1 MVNFFDTWKKKI
13 CTIDMALIAVLTLL
27 ASFIGSWLKQYP
39 GFQLLGALII
49 ALLVGMALQLPLHA
63 YKKNNDLR
71 RAGVKS
77 AAGLIANKLLRLG
90 IILLGFKLNLH
101 DLFTK
106 GIKCLPIAA
115 VLVAVMVFVTYNIA
129 KLLKVNPQ
137 LAMLTAGGT
146 SICGAAA
153 VMGLSGSMPVLPEEE
168 DEKEQNEVMAV
179 ATVAIMGTIY
189 ALAEIFILP
198 HFGMT
203 KQQLGIAS
211 GASLHEIAH
220 AVAAGGAFD
229 SINTAAGGASVSINA
244 ATIMK
249 LSRVLMLVPASI
261 FIAIWWNARHSKVE
275 NGGKHKISFP
285 WFMLGFIA
293 ASVIGTYV
301 PFITD
306 HALTLVEAGY
316 VFLGMAMA
324 ALGINVNFKVIF
336 KQGRTAFLA
345 SFLASIVLVV
355 LACLAAVLFF

>member
-49 ALLVGMALQLPLHA
+49 ALLVGMALQLPLHM
-63 YKKNNDLR
+63 YKMNNDSR

-115 VLVAVMVFVTYNIA
+115 VLVAIMVCVTYNIA

-198 HFGMT
+198 NFGMT
-203 KQQLGIAS
+203 KQQLGITA

-220 AVAAGGAFD
+220 AVAAGGAFN
-229 SINTAAGGASVSINA
+229 SIDV

-275 NGGKHKISFP
+275 NDGKHKISFP

-301 PFITD
+301 PFVAA
-306 HALTLVEAGY
+306 HASTLVEAGY

-324 ALGINVNFKVIF
+324 ALGINVNFRAIF
-336 KQGRTAFLA
+336 KQGRAAFAA
-345 SFLASIVLVV
+345 SFLASIVLVA
-355 LACLAAVLFF
+355 LAYAAAVLFF

>member
-39 GFQLLGALII
+39 GFQLLGALIV
-49 ALLVGMALQLPLHA
+49 ALLVGMALQLPLHV
-63 YKKNNDLR
+63 YKMNNDSR

-115 VLVAVMVFVTYNIA
+115 VLVAIMVCVTYNIA

-198 HFGMT
+198 NFGMT
-203 KQQLGIAS
+203 KQQLGITA

-220 AVAAGGAFD
+220 AVAAGGAFN
-229 SINTAAGGASVSINA
+229 SIDV

-301 PFITD
+301 PFVAA
-306 HALTLVEAGY
+306 HASTLVEAGY

-324 ALGINVNFKVIF
+324 ALGINVNFRAIF
-336 KQGRTAFLA
+336 KQGRAAFAA
-345 SFLASIVLVV
+345 SFLASIVLVA
-355 LACLAAVLFF
+355 LAYAAAVLFF

>member
-1 MVNFFDTWKKKI
+1 
-13 CTIDMALIAVLTLL
+13 MALIAVLTLL

-49 ALLVGMALQLPLHA
+49 ALLVGMALQLPLHV
-63 YKKNNDLR
+63 YKMNNDSR

-115 VLVAVMVFVTYNIA
+115 VLVAIMVCVTYNIA

-168 DEKEQNEVMAV
+168 DEEEQNEVMAV

-198 HFGMT
+198 NFGMT
-203 KQQLGIAS
+203 KQQLGITA

-220 AVAAGGAFD
+220 AVAAGGAFN
-229 SINTAAGGASVSINA
+229 SIDV

-301 PFITD
+301 PFVAA
-306 HALTLVEAGY
+306 HASTLVEAGY

-324 ALGINVNFKVIF
+324 ALGINVNFRAIF
-336 KQGRTAFLA
+336 KQGRAAFAA
-345 SFLASIVLVV
+345 SFLASIVLVA
-355 LACLAAVLFF
+355 LAYAAAVLFF

>member
-49 ALLVGMALQLPLHA
+49 ALLVGMALQLPLHV
-63 YKKNNDLR
+63 YKMNNDSR

-115 VLVAVMVFVTYNIA
+115 VLVAIMVCVTYNIA

-198 HFGMT
+198 NFGMT
-203 KQQLGIAS
+203 KQQLGITA

-220 AVAAGGAFD
+220 AVAAGGAFN
-229 SINTAAGGASVSINA
+229 SIDV

-249 LSRVLMLVPASI
+249 LSRVLMLVPVSI

-301 PFITD
+301 PFITA
-306 HALTLVEAGY
+306 HASTLVEAGY

-324 ALGINVNFKVIF
+324 ALGINVNFRAIF
-336 KQGRTAFLA
+336 KQGRAAFAA
-345 SFLASIVLVV
+345 SFLASIVLVA
-355 LACLAAVLFF
+355 LAYAAAVLFF

>member
-49 ALLVGMALQLPLHA
+49 ALLVGMALQLPLHV
-63 YKKNNDLR
+63 YKMNNDSR

-115 VLVAVMVFVTYNIA
+115 VLVAIMVCITYNIA

-198 HFGMT
+198 NFGMT
-203 KQQLGIAS
+203 KQQLGITA

-229 SINTAAGGASVSINA
+229 SIDV

-301 PFITD
+301 PFITA
-306 HALTLVEAGY
+306 HASTLVEAGY

-324 ALGINVNFKVIF
+324 ALGINVNFRAIF
-336 KQGRTAFLA
+336 KQGRAAFAA
-345 SFLASIVLVV
+345 SFLASIVLVA
-355 LACLAAVLFF
+355 LAYAAAVLFF

>member
-1 MVNFFDTWKKKI
+1 
-13 CTIDMALIAVLTLL
+13 MALIAVLTLL

-49 ALLVGMALQLPLHA
+49 ALLVGMALQLPLHV
-63 YKKNNDLR
+63 YKMNNDSR

-115 VLVAVMVFVTYNIA
+115 VLVAIMVCVTYNIA

-198 HFGMT
+198 NFGMT
-203 KQQLGIAS
+203 KQQLGITS

-229 SINTAAGGASVSINA
+229 SIDV

-301 PFITD
+301 PFVTA
-306 HALTLVEAGY
+306 HASTLVEAGY

-324 ALGINVNFKVIF
+324 ALGINVNFRAIF
-336 KQGRTAFLA
+336 KQGRTAFAA
-345 SFLASIVLVV
+345 SFLASIVLVA
-355 LACLAAVLFF
+355 LAYAAAVLFF

>member
-1 MVNFFDTWKKKI
+1 
-13 CTIDMALIAVLTLL
+13 MALIAVLTLL

-39 GFQLLGALII
+39 GLKLLGALII

-115 VLVAVMVFVTYNIA
+115 VLVAVMVCVTYNIA

-198 HFGMT
+198 HFGIT

-220 AVAAGGAFD
+220 AVAAGGAFN
-229 SINTAAGGASVSINA
+229 SINV

-301 PFITD
+301 PFITA
-306 HALTLVEAGY
+306 HASTLVEAGY

>member
-1 MVNFFDTWKKKI
+1 
-13 CTIDMALIAVLTLL
+13 MALIAVLTLL

-39 GFQLLGALII
+39 GLKLLGALII

-115 VLVAVMVFVTYNIA
+115 VLVAVMVCVTYNIA

-220 AVAAGGAFD
+220 AVAAGGAFN
-229 SINTAAGGASVSINA
+229 SINV

-249 LSRVLMLVPASI
+249 LSRVLMLVPGSI

-301 PFITD
+301 PFITA
-306 HALTLVEAGY
+306 HASTLVEAGY

>member
-1 MVNFFDTWKKKI
+1 
-13 CTIDMALIAVLTLL
+13 MALIAVLTLL

-39 GFQLLGALII
+39 GFKLLGALII

-115 VLVAVMVFVTYNIA
+115 VLVAVMVCVTYNIA

-203 KQQLGIAS
+203 NQQLGIAS

-220 AVAAGGAFD
+220 AVAAGGAFN
-229 SINTAAGGASVSINA
+229 SINV

-301 PFITD
+301 PFITA
-306 HALTLVEAGY
+306 HASTLVEAGY

>member
-49 ALLVGMALQLPLHA
+49 ALLVGMALQLPLHV
-63 YKKNNDLR
+63 YKMNNDSR

-115 VLVAVMVFVTYNIA
+115 VLVAIMVCVTYNIA

-198 HFGMT
+198 NFGMT
-203 KQQLGIAS
+203 KQQLGITA

-229 SINTAAGGASVSINA
+229 SIDV

-293 ASVIGTYV
+293 ASVIGTYI
-301 PFITD
+301 PFVTA
-306 HALTLVEAGY
+306 HASTLVEAGY

-324 ALGINVNFKVIF
+324 ALGINVNFRAIF
-336 KQGRTAFLA
+336 KQGRAAFAA
-345 SFLASIVLVV
+345 SFLASIVLVA
-355 LACLAAVLFF
+355 LAYAAAVLFF

>member
-49 ALLVGMALQLPLHA
+49 ALLVGMALQLPLHV
-63 YKKNNDLR
+63 YKMNNDSR

-115 VLVAVMVFVTYNIA
+115 VLVAIMVCVTYNIA

-198 HFGMT
+198 NFGMT
-203 KQQLGIAS
+203 KQQLGITA

-220 AVAAGGAFD
+220 AVAAGGAFN
-229 SINTAAGGASVSINA
+229 SIDV

-301 PFITD
+301 PFVAA
-306 HALTLVEAGY
+306 HASTLVEAEY

-324 ALGINVNFKVIF
+324 ALGINVNFRAIF
-336 KQGRTAFLA
+336 KQGRAAFAA
-345 SFLASIVLVV
+345 SFLASIVLVA
-355 LACLAAVLFF
+355 LAYAAAVLFF

>member
-1 MVNFFDTWKKKI
+1 MVNFFDIWKKKI

-39 GFQLLGALII
+39 GLKLLGALII

-115 VLVAVMVFVTYNIA
+115 VLVAVMVCVTYNIA

-203 KQQLGIAS
+203 NQQLGIAS

-220 AVAAGGAFD
+220 AVAAGGAFN
-229 SINTAAGGASVSINA
+229 SINV

-301 PFITD
+301 PFITA
-306 HALTLVEAGY
+306 HASTLVEAGY

>member
-49 ALLVGMALQLPLHA
+49 ALLVGMALQLPLHV
-63 YKKNNDLR
+63 YKMNNDSR

-115 VLVAVMVFVTYNIA
+115 VLVAIMVCVTYNIA

-198 HFGMT
+198 NFGMT
-203 KQQLGIAS
+203 KQQLGITA

-229 SINTAAGGASVSINA
+229 SIDV

-301 PFITD
+301 PFITA
-306 HALTLVEAGY
+306 HASTLVEAGY

-324 ALGINVNFKVIF
+324 ALGINVNFRAIF
-336 KQGRTAFLA
+336 KQGRAAFAA
-345 SFLASIVLVV
+345 SFLASIVLVA
-355 LACLAAVLFF
+355 LAYTAAVLFF

>member
-39 GFQLLGALII
+39 GLKLLGALII
-49 ALLVGMALQLPLHA
+49 ALLVGMALQLPLHV
-63 YKKNNDLR
+63 YKKNNPSR

-115 VLVAVMVFVTYNIA
+115 VLVAVMVCITYNIA

-203 KQQLGIAS
+203 KQQLGITA

-229 SINTAAGGASVSINA
+229 SIRESVSIDA

-249 LSRVLMLVPASI
+249 LSRVLMLVPSSI

-285 WFMLGFIA
+285 WFMIGFIV

-301 PFITD
+301 PFIKEHTS
-306 HALTLVEAGY
+306 TLFGAGY

-324 ALGINVNFKVIF
+324 ALGINVNFKAIF
-336 KQGRTAFLA
+336 KKGRAAFAA
-345 SFLASIVLVV
+345 SFLASIVLVI
-355 LACLAAVLFF
+355 LACAAAKIFFV

>member
-1 MVNFFDTWKKKI
+1 
-13 CTIDMALIAVLTLL
+13 MALIAVLTLL

-49 ALLVGMALQLPLHA
+49 ALLVGMALQLPLHV
-63 YKKNNDLR
+63 YKMNNDSR

-115 VLVAVMVFVTYNIA
+115 VLVAIMVCVTYNIA

-198 HFGMT
+198 NFGMT
-203 KQQLGIAS
+203 KQQLGITA

-220 AVAAGGAFD
+220 AVAAGGAFN
-229 SINTAAGGASVSINA
+229 SIDV

-301 PFITD
+301 PFITA
-306 HALTLVEAGY
+306 HSALLVEAGY

-324 ALGINVNFKVIF
+324 ALGINVNFKIIF
-336 KQGRTAFLA
+336 KNGRWAFVA
-345 SFLASIVLVV
+345 SFLASIVLVI
-355 LACLAAVLFF
+355 LACIAAKCFFA

>member
-13 CTIDMALIAVLTLL
+13 CTIDMAIIAVLTLL

-39 GFQLLGALII
+39 GLKLLGALII

-63 YKKNNDLR
+63 YKMNNDSR

-90 IILLGFKLNLH
+90 IILLGFKLNLN

-115 VLVAVMVFVTYNIA
+115 VLVAIMIFVTYNIA
-129 KLLKVNPQ
+129 KLMKVNPQ

-198 HFGMT
+198 HFGMSN
-203 KQQLGIAS
+203 QQLGITA

-220 AVAAGGAFD
+220 AVAAGGAFNN
-229 SINTAAGGASVSINA
+229 IEV

-249 LSRVLMLVPASI
+249 LARVLMLVPASI

-275 NGGKHKISFP
+275 GSTKHSISFP

-293 ASVIGTYV
+293 ASIIGTYV
-301 PFITD
+301 PFITA
-306 HALTLVEAGY
+306 HSALLVEAGY

-324 ALGINVNFKVIF
+324 ALGINVNFKAIF
-336 KQGRTAFLA
+336 KKGRWAFAA
-345 SFLASIVLVV
+345 SFLASIVLVI
-355 LACLAAVLFF
+355 LACIAAKCFFA

>member
-39 GFQLLGALII
+39 GLKLLGALII

-63 YKKNNDLR
+63 YKKNNDSR

-115 VLVAVMVFVTYNIA
+115 VLVAVMVCVTYNIA

-203 KQQLGIAS
+203 KQQLGITA

-229 SINTAAGGASVSINA
+229 SINV

-301 PFITD
+301 PFITA
-306 HALTLVEAGY
+306 HASTLVEAGY

>member
-1 MVNFFDTWKKKI
+1 
-13 CTIDMALIAVLTLL
+13 MALIAVLTLL
-27 ASFIGSWLKQYP
+27 ASFIGSWLKHYP
-39 GFQLLGALII
+39 GLQLLGALII

-63 YKKNNDLR
+63 YKKNNDSR

-90 IILLGFKLNLH
+90 IILLGFNLNLH

-115 VLVAVMVFVTYNIA
+115 ILVAIMIFVTYNIA
-129 KLLKVNPQ
+129 KLMKVNPQ

-220 AVAAGGAFD
+220 AVAAGGA
-229 SINTAAGGASVSINA
+229 SVSINA

-301 PFITD
+301 SFIAT
-306 HALTLVEAGY
+306 HHSTLVEAGY
-316 VFLGMAMA
+316 IFLGMAMA
-324 ALGINVNFKVIF
+324 ALGINVNFKAIF
-336 KQGRTAFLA
+336 KKGRWAFAA
-345 SFLASIVLVV
+345 SFLASIVLVI
-355 LACLAAVLFF
+355 LACIAAKCFFA

>member
-49 ALLVGMALQLPLHA
+49 ALLVGMALQLPLHV
-63 YKKNNDLR
+63 YKMNNDSR

-115 VLVAVMVFVTYNIA
+115 VLVAIMVCVTYNIA

-198 HFGMT
+198 NFGMT
-203 KQQLGIAS
+203 KQQLGITA

-220 AVAAGGAFD
+220 AVAAGGAFN
-229 SINTAAGGASVSINA
+229 SIDV

-301 PFITD
+301 PFVAA
-306 HALTLVEAGY
+306 HASTLVEAGY

-324 ALGINVNFKVIF
+324 ALGINVNFRAIF
-336 KQGRTAFLA
+336 RQGRAAFAA
-345 SFLASIVLVV
+345 SFLASIVLVA
-355 LACLAAVLFF
+355 LAYAAAVLFF

>member
-1 MVNFFDTWKKKI
+1 MVNFFNAWKKKI

-39 GFQLLGALII
+39 GLKLLGALII

-63 YKKNNDLR
+63 YKKNNDSR

-115 VLVAVMVFVTYNIA
+115 VLVAVMVCVTYNIA

-203 KQQLGIAS
+203 KQQLGITA

-229 SINTAAGGASVSINA
+229 SIDV

-301 PFITD
+301 PFITA
-306 HALTLVEAGY
+306 HASTLVEAGY

-355 LACLAAVLFF
+355 LACFAAVLFF

>member
-1 MVNFFDTWKKKI
+1 
-13 CTIDMALIAVLTLL
+13 MALIAVLTLL

-49 ALLVGMALQLPLHA
+49 ALLVGMALQLPLHV
-63 YKKNNDLR
+63 YKMNNDSR

-90 IILLGFKLNLH
+90 IILLGFNLNLH

-115 VLVAVMVFVTYNIA
+115 VLVAVMVCITYTIA

-198 HFGMT
+198 NFGMT
-203 KQQLGIAS
+203 KQQLGITS

-229 SINTAAGGASVSINA
+229 SIDV

-301 PFITD
+301 PFVTA
-306 HALTLVEAGY
+306 HASTLVEAGY

-324 ALGINVNFKVIF
+324 ALGINVNFRAIF
-336 KQGRTAFLA
+336 KQGRAAFAA
-345 SFLASIVLVV
+345 SFLASIVLVA
-355 LACLAAVLFF
+355 LAYAAAVLFF

>member
-1 MVNFFDTWKKKI
+1 
-13 CTIDMALIAVLTLL
+13 MALIAVLTLL

-39 GFQLLGALII
+39 GLKLLGALII

-63 YKKNNDLR
+63 YKKNNDSR

-115 VLVAVMVFVTYNIA
+115 VLVAVMVCVTYNIA

-203 KQQLGIAS
+203 KQQLGITA

-229 SINTAAGGASVSINA
+229 SIDV

-301 PFITD
+301 PFITA
-306 HALTLVEAGY
+306 HASTLVEAGY

-324 ALGINVNFKVIF
+324 ALGINVNFRVIF

>member
-49 ALLVGMALQLPLHA
+49 ALLVGMALQLPLHV
-63 YKKNNDLR
+63 YKMNNDSR

-90 IILLGFKLNLH
+90 IILLGFNLNLH

-115 VLVAVMVFVTYNIA
+115 VLVAVMVCITYTIA

-198 HFGMT
+198 HFGMSN
-203 KQQLGIAS
+203 QQLGITA

-220 AVAAGGAFD
+220 AVAAGGSFNN
-229 SINTAAGGASVSINA
+229 IEV

-275 NGGKHKISFP
+275 NGGKNKISFP

-301 PFITD
+301 PFITA
-306 HALTLVEAGY
+306 HTTTLVVAGY

-336 KQGRTAFLA
+336 KKGRAAFAA
-345 SFLASIVLVV
+345 SFLASIVLVI
-355 LACLAAVLFF
+355 LACAAAVLFF

>member
-1 MVNFFDTWKKKI
+1 MVNFFNTWKKKI

-39 GFQLLGALII
+39 GLKLLGALII

-63 YKKNNDLR
+63 YKKNNDSR

-115 VLVAVMVFVTYNIA
+115 VLVAVMVCVTYNIA

-203 KQQLGIAS
+203 KQQLGITA

-229 SINTAAGGASVSINA
+229 SIDV

-301 PFITD
+301 PFITA
-306 HALTLVEAGY
+306 HASTLVEAGY

>member
-1 MVNFFDTWKKKI
+1 
-13 CTIDMALIAVLTLL
+13 MALIAVLTLL

-39 GFQLLGALII
+39 GLKLLGALII

-63 YKKNNDLR
+63 YKKNNDSR

-115 VLVAVMVFVTYNIA
+115 VLVAVMVCVTYNIA

-198 HFGMT
+198 NFGMT
-203 KQQLGIAS
+203 KQQLGITA

-229 SINTAAGGASVSINA
+229 SIDV

-301 PFITD
+301 PFITA
-306 HALTLVEAGY
+306 HASTLVEAGY

>member
-49 ALLVGMALQLPLHA
+49 ALLVGMALQLPLHV
-63 YKKNNDLR
+63 YKMNNDSR

-115 VLVAVMVFVTYNIA
+115 VLVAIMVCVTYNIA

-198 HFGMT
+198 NFGMT
-203 KQQLGIAS
+203 KQQLGITS

-229 SINTAAGGASVSINA
+229 SIDV

-301 PFITD
+301 PFITA
-306 HALTLVEAGY
+306 HASTLVEAGY

-324 ALGINVNFKVIF
+324 ALGINVNFRAIF
-336 KQGRTAFLA
+336 KQGRAAFAA
-345 SFLASIVLVV
+345 SFLASIVLVA
-355 LACLAAVLFF
+355 LAYAAAVLFF

>member
-39 GFQLLGALII
+39 GLKLLGALII

-63 YKKNNDLR
+63 YKKNNDSR

-115 VLVAVMVFVTYNIA
+115 VLVAVMVCVTYNIA

-203 KQQLGIAS
+203 KQQLGITA

-229 SINTAAGGASVSINA
+229 SIDV

-301 PFITD
+301 PFITA
-306 HALTLVEAGY
+306 HASTLVEAGY

>member
-1 MVNFFDTWKKKI
+1 
-13 CTIDMALIAVLTLL
+13 MALIAVLTLL

-39 GFQLLGALII
+39 GLKLLGALII

-115 VLVAVMVFVTYNIA
+115 VLVAVMVCVTYNIA

-203 KQQLGIAS
+203 KQQLGITA

-229 SINTAAGGASVSINA
+229 SIDV

-301 PFITD
+301 PFITA
-306 HALTLVEAGY
+306 HASTLVEAGY

>member
-39 GFQLLGALII
+39 GLKLLGALII

-63 YKKNNDLR
+63 YKKNNDSR

-115 VLVAVMVFVTYNIA
+115 VLVAVMVCVTYNIA

-198 HFGMT
+198 NFGMT
-203 KQQLGIAS
+203 KQQLGITA

-229 SINTAAGGASVSINA
+229 SIDV

-301 PFITD
+301 PFITA
-306 HALTLVEAGY
+306 HASTLVEAGY

>member
-39 GFQLLGALII
+39 GLKLLGALII

-115 VLVAVMVFVTYNIA
+115 VLVAVMVCVTYNIA

-203 KQQLGIAS
+203 NQQLGIAS

-220 AVAAGGAFD
+220 AVAAGGAFN
-229 SINTAAGGASVSINA
+229 SINV

-261 FIAIWWNARHSKVE
+261 FIAIWWNAHHSKVE

-301 PFITD
+301 PFITA
-306 HALTLVEAGY
+306 HASTLVEAGY

>member
-1 MVNFFDTWKKKI
+1 
-13 CTIDMALIAVLTLL
+13 MALIAVLTLL

-39 GFQLLGALII
+39 GLKLLGALII

-63 YKKNNDLR
+63 YKKNNDSR

-115 VLVAVMVFVTYNIA
+115 VLVAVMVCVTYNIA

-203 KQQLGIAS
+203 NQQLGIAS

-220 AVAAGGAFD
+220 AVAAGGAFN
-229 SINTAAGGASVSINA
+229 SINV

-324 ALGINVNFKVIF
+324 ALGINVNFKAIF

>member
-49 ALLVGMALQLPLHA
+49 ALLVGMALQLPLHV
-63 YKKNNDLR
+63 YKMNNDSR

-115 VLVAVMVFVTYNIA
+115 VLVAIMVCVTYNIA

-198 HFGMT
+198 NFGMT
-203 KQQLGIAS
+203 KQQLGITA

-220 AVAAGGAFD
+220 AVAAGGAFN
-229 SINTAAGGASVSINA
+229 SIDV

-249 LSRVLMLVPASI
+249 LSRVLMLVPTSI

-301 PFITD
+301 PFVAA
-306 HALTLVEAGY
+306 HASTLVEAGY

-324 ALGINVNFKVIF
+324 ALGINVNFRAIF
-336 KQGRTAFLA
+336 KQGRAAFAA
-345 SFLASIVLVV
+345 SFLASIVLVA
-355 LACLAAVLFF
+355 LAYAAAVLFF

>member
-1 MVNFFDTWKKKI
+1 
-13 CTIDMALIAVLTLL
+13 MALIAVLTLL

-39 GFQLLGALII
+39 GLKLLGALII
-49 ALLVGMALQLPLHA
+49 ALLVGMALQLPLHV
-63 YKKNNDLR
+63 YKKNNPSR

-115 VLVAVMVFVTYNIA
+115 VLVAVMVCVTYNIA

-220 AVAAGGAFD
+220 AVAAGGAFG
-229 SINTAAGGASVSINA
+229 SIDV

-249 LSRVLMLVPASI
+249 LARVLMLVPASI

-301 PFITD
+301 PFVAA
-306 HALTLVEAGY
+306 HAATLVDAGY

-324 ALGINVNFKVIF
+324 ALGINVNFRVIF

-345 SFLASIVLVV
+345 SFLASIVLVI
-355 LACLAAVLFF
+355 LACAAAVLFF

>member
-39 GFQLLGALII
+39 GLKLLGALII

-115 VLVAVMVFVTYNIA
+115 VLVAVMVCVTYNIA

-203 KQQLGIAS
+203 NQQLGIAS

-229 SINTAAGGASVSINA
+229 SIDV

-249 LSRVLMLVPASI
+249 LSRVIMLVPASI

-301 PFITD
+301 PFITA
-306 HALTLVEAGY
+306 HASTLVEAGY

-324 ALGINVNFKVIF
+324 ALGINVNFRVIF

>member
-1 MVNFFDTWKKKI
+1 MVTFFDTWKKKI
-13 CTIDMALIAVLTLL
+13 CTTNMALIAVVTLL

-39 GFQLLGALII
+39 GLKLLGALII
-49 ALLVGMALQLPLHA
+49 ALLIGMALQLPLHF
-63 YKKNNDLR
+63 YKKDNTAR

-77 AAGLIANKLLRLG
+77 SAGLIANKLLRLG

-115 VLVAVMVFVTYNIA
+115 VLVAVMVCVTYNIA

-168 DEKEQNEVMAV
+168 DEKEQNEVMTV

-198 HFGMT
+198 HLGMT
-203 KQQLGIAS
+203 KQQLGLTA

-220 AVAAGGAFD
+220 AVAAGGAFG
-229 SINTAAGGASVSINA
+229 SIDV

-249 LSRVLMLVPASI
+249 LARVLMLVPASI

-275 NGGKHKISFP
+275 NSEKRSISFP

-301 PFITD
+301 PFVT
-306 HALTLVEAGY
+306 AYANVLVDAGY

-324 ALGINVNFKVIF
+324 ALGINVNFRVIF
-336 KQGRTAFLA
+336 KQGRAAFLA
-345 SFLASIVLVV
+345 SFLASILLVV
-355 LACLAAVLFF
+355 LACVAAVLFF

>member
-1 MVNFFDTWKKKI
+1 
-13 CTIDMALIAVLTLL
+13 MALIAVLTLL
-27 ASFIGSWLKQYP
+27 ASFIGSWLKKYP

-63 YKKNNDLR
+63 YKMNNDSR

-115 VLVAVMVFVTYNIA
+115 VLVAIMVCVTYNIA

-198 HFGMT
+198 NFGMT
-203 KQQLGIAS
+203 KQQLGITS

-229 SINTAAGGASVSINA
+229 SIDV

-301 PFITD
+301 PFVTA
-306 HALTLVEAGY
+306 HASTLVEAGY

-324 ALGINVNFKVIF
+324 ALGINVNFRAIF
-336 KQGRTAFLA
+336 KQGRAAFAA
-345 SFLASIVLVV
+345 SFLASIVLVA
-355 LACLAAVLFF
+355 LAYAAAVLFF

>member
-1 MVNFFDTWKKKI
+1 
-13 CTIDMALIAVLTLL
+13 MALIAVLTLL

-39 GFQLLGALII
+39 GLKLLGALII

-63 YKKNNDLR
+63 YKKNNDSR

-115 VLVAVMVFVTYNIA
+115 VLVAVMVYVTYNIA

-203 KQQLGIAS
+203 KQQLGITA

-229 SINTAAGGASVSINA
+229 SIDV

-301 PFITD
+301 PFITA
-306 HALTLVEAGY
+306 HASTLVEAGY

>member
-49 ALLVGMALQLPLHA
+49 ALLVGMALQLPLHV
-63 YKKNNDLR
+63 YKMNNDSR

-90 IILLGFKLNLH
+90 IILLGFNLNLH

-115 VLVAVMVFVTYNIA
+115 VLVAIMVCVTYNIA

-198 HFGMT
+198 NFGMT
-203 KQQLGIAS
+203 KQQLGITA

-220 AVAAGGAFD
+220 AVAAGGAFN
-229 SINTAAGGASVSINA
+229 SIDV

-301 PFITD
+301 PFITA
-306 HALTLVEAGY
+306 HASTLVEAGY

-324 ALGINVNFKVIF
+324 ALGINVNFRAIF
-336 KQGRTAFLA
+336 KQGRAAFAA
-345 SFLASIVLVV
+345 SFLASIVLVA
-355 LACLAAVLFF
+355 LAYAAAVLFF